1 MRILPGMKAE
11 PPQNQPGNR
20 KNGTK
25 GVKFEKNRFH
35 AFFCKKMLAMKKK
48 VCYYVKAVA

>member
-1 MRILPGMKAE
+1 MKAE
-11 PPQNQPGNR
+11 PLQNQPGS
-20 KNGTK
+20 KNYSTK
-25 GVKFEKNRFH
+25 SVKFEKIRFC